1 MMRHP
6 ERSREYWKS
15 PAIQQEFRDVL
26 TRLEP
31 AASAE
36 PPGVT
41 AADPGSAA
49 DAAPG
54 LVDGGAFRS

>member
-1 MMRHP
+1 MMRDP

-31 AASAE
+31 AVSAE
-36 PPGVT
+36 PPGEI

-49 DAAPG
+49 APG
-54 LVDGGAFRS
+54 PLDGSAFRT